1 MFGGDGG
8 MFYNDSSDNVD
19 LNIDIENVGLA
30 DASNVEVCFK
40 ITSPPTVNTTTS
52 SSGGSTS
59 GRAISGSG
67 SGGSLT
73 GGSSGSTS
81 GLPQSTVT
89 FKCQTISTSMLVR
102 RQLLESV
109 TA

>member
-1 MFGGDGG
+1 MFTGDGG
-8 MFYNDSSDNVD
+8 VFYNDTTDTVN

-40 ITSPPTVNTTTS
+40 VTSPPTVNTTSS

-59 GRAISGSG
+59 GGAISGGS

-81 GLPQSTVT
+81 GLLKALLPLNA
-89 FKCQTISTSMLVR
+89 KLYPTSMLVR
-102 RQLLESV
+102 RQLLESL
-109 TA
+109 TP